1 LNGSYSPFLLSPS
14 NNKMLES
21 GTPNP
26 SKVLRFHFICCSTLD
41 RHGKNICPLSVCTN
55 KSIQL
60 IEVTEAPLDY
70 SQHQTKNHKL
80 RILTKQECERQ
91 PSVLVQVAY
100 TTEQNDVQRNEQL
113 RPYISTAPAPA
124 EASAPAALLE
134 TSQQPVT
141 R

>member
-1 LNGSYSPFLLSPS
+1 MLLH
-14 NNKMLES
+14 L
-21 GTPNP
+21 GTP
-26 SKVLRFHFICCSTLD
+26 R
-41 RHGKNICPLSVCTN
+41 KNICPLSVCTN